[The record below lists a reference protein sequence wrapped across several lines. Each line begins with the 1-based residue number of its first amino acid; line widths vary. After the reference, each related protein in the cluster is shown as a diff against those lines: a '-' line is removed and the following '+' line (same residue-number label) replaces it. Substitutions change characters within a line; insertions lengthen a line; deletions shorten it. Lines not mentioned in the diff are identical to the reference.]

1 MAVMFMCEASGGIV
15 LWSLGKVAL
24 CRSKRVGRVIQPRKI
39 RTVRV
44 ESVVLAEDRDK
55 QLSLRCVRYG
65 EHKQRLTGDG
75 VA

>member
-1 MAVMFMCEASGGIV
+1 MAVMFMCEASGGIM
-15 LWSLGKVAL
+15 LWSLGEVAL

-65 EHKQRLTGDG
+65 EHKQRLTG
-75 VA
+75 V